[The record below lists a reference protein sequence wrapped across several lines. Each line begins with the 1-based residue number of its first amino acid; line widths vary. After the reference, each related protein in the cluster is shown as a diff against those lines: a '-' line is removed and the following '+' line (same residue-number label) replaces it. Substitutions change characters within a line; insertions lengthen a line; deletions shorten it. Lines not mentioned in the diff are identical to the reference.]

1 MYIPPLLSPRGP
13 KMSSTLRPP
22 RGAEGGGTTLVEAM
36 EFGLMMSLTGWFGP
50 ACLYTFK
57 RWKEILSV

>member
-1 MYIPPLLSPRGP
+1 
-13 KMSSTLRPP
+13 MSSTLRPP